1 MKLET
6 FFQYHF
12 SWSLSSVRFDSHSF
26 NSYLFY
32 LRWFLRLLFFSIPSF
47 LIFFLSNLI
56 IVFIAIF
63 TDCRFVRLNRVYE
76 VHLRLLSP
84 PAPILLSLFIFGF
97 ILHHF
102 VIFYSHFMRFFSRFE
117 NITEYLN
124 FFLSLLNLVFFQ
136 GIFLLN
142 YINWFNSPILLINQ
156 VFSLLV

>member
-76 VHLRLLSP
+76 VHLRLLP
-84 PAPILLSLFIFGF
+84 PPPLLSLFIFGF

-117 NITEYLN
+117 NITGYLN
-124 FFLSLLNLVFFQ
+124 FFIFVKFSIFSRNFF
-136 GIFLLN
+136 IKLD
-142 YINWFNSPILLINQ
+142 
-156 VFSLLV
+156 